1 MEFNF
6 GAHSLIFACYAPG
19 LCGFRGIFFVRQ
31 SLKKPP
37 AMQVDN
43 NRFSLQ

>member
-19 LCGFRGIFFVRQ
+19 LCGFRGIFFEIVFV
-31 SLKKPP
+31 KPRWRSESG
-37 AMQVDN
+37 A
-43 NRFSLQ
+43 

>member
-19 LCGFRGIFFVRQ
+19 LCGFRGIFFEIV
-31 SLKKPP
+31 SVKP
-37 AMQVDN
+37 
-43 NRFSLQ
+43 R

>member
-19 LCGFRGIFFVRQ
+19 LCGFRGIF
-31 SLKKPP
+31 LKQCLLSPVGVLK
-37 AMQVDN
+37 AG
-43 NRFSLQ
+43 RKS